1 MKESC
6 TDKALV
12 GSKKLK
18 LAVHEFEQL
27 FFQWGFTKA
36 WIVSNGSNRMIDFF
50 LEEKES
56 DVFFGSEVV
65 EDGAFGDTG
74 SSGDGFGGGCVKS
87 FGLEESESCFDDTVT
102 DRLFALRPLTGFTG
116 FTGLRFSLRCH
127 NS

>member
-1 MKESC
+1 MKESR
-6 TDKALV
+6 TDKAFV

-18 LAVHEFEQL
+18 LAVHEFEKL

-36 WIVSNGSNRMIDFF
+36 WIVSNSSDSMIDFF

-74 SSGDGFGGGCVKS
+74 SSCYCFGGGCVKS
-87 FGLEESESCFDDTVT
+87 FDLEES
-102 DRLFALRPLTGFTG
+102 
-116 FTGLRFSLRCH
+116 
-127 NS
+127 

>member
-6 TDKALV
+6 TDKTFV

-18 LAVHEFEQL
+18 LAVHEFKKL
-27 FFQWGFTKA
+27 FFQRGFTKA

-74 SSGDGFGGGCVKS
+74 PSCDRFCGGCVKS
-87 FGLEESESCFDDTVT
+87 FGLEKSESCFDDTVT
-102 DRLFALRPLTGFTG
+102 DRLFVLRPFTRFTG
-116 FTGLRFSLRCH
+116 FADLCVGSSLP
-127 NS
+127 